1 MPCTSRRRFIGA
13 VIAFLPPCIATPP
26 GECEYA
32 PYHAARMAYT
42 AIYGGASR
50 YAIAGKQSGSL
61 IPLFPHFSHHSPLE
75 GEKRRLRFPCPLGGR
90 RRRYAPHRRDFG
102 LRPRLADS
110 PSRGE

>member
-1 MPCTSRRRFIGA
+1 MSSCRGGPAHMAAPFPRHSR
-13 VIAFLPPCIATPP
+13 
-26 GECEYA
+26 
-32 PYHAARMAYT
+32 
-42 AIYGGASR
+42 AS
-50 YAIAGKQSGSL
+50 L
-61 IPLFPHFSHHSPLE
+61 PLE